1 MNAQLRWRARYGNV
15 EMAAPDTTP
24 NQKRENKYV
33 DIYLAVLRKYVEFS
47 GRATRREYWTFILIN
62 LVISLILSFIDR
74 SLGFASADTGVGLLS
89 GIYSLAV
96 FLPSL
101 AVMVRRL
108 HDTGRSGWW
117 VLIGLIPFIGWIVLL
132 IFALLESTGD
142 NEYGPRTA

>member
-1 MNAQLRWRARYGNV
+1 MSTSRRRRV
-15 EMAAPDTTP
+15 DVTP
-24 NQKRENKYV
+24 NQKREKQHMDV
-33 DIYLAVLRKYVEFS
+33 YLGVLRKYVEFS
-47 GRATRREYWTFILIN
+47 GRAKRREYWTFVLIN

-74 SLGFASADTGVGLLS
+74 SLGFASADTGIGLLS

-132 IFALLESTGD
+132 IFALLDSTGD

>member
-1 MNAQLRWRARYGNV
+1 M
-15 EMAAPDTTP
+15 
-24 NQKRENKYV
+24 

-47 GRATRREYWTFILIN
+47 GRAKRREYWTFVLIN

-74 SLGFASADTGVGLLS
+74 SLGFASADTGIGVLS